1 MSPGFRFGV
10 LLIFSLPGI
19 YVAESQ
25 PVLSSDEKLNLSDL
39 GRKID
44 NTICINTSGREFENI
59 KAKTGEKNNVYATGL
74 TINGDK
80 LEPKEIKTRGQSTLY
95 FRRKSFSFSLESAAL
110 FHHGERTETYKK
122 FYLLSLSMDRNY
134 CNNHLAFEMME
145 NSGLFG
151 LFYSFCELMVNGRSE
166 GIYLVIERPEDWAL
180 KKKNSPLVVRR
191 GYDSKIDKLKTGKK
205 TDKDETRKYMT
216 CFRQIYRSLN
226 KYEGEELYKT
236 LSNWLDTD
244 KYMKWLAFN
253 FFVRNGDYTDEV
265 YFFIDPVTD
274 KFGIIPWDYD
284 DVFSLAPHEGI
295 AESRKF
301 TGSKLFFST
310 EDMLDKKIVADPY
323 LYEKYLVQFR
333 ELLTQLTPEVL
344 QKVFENTYAELFPY
358 YSNNEI
364 IKNSIYDQYKY
375 ADLKN
380 LESRMLSL
388 YELIMN
394 YRSTFL
400 KYLENYTFIHP

>member
-19 YVAESQ
+19 YVAQ
-25 PVLSSDEKLNLSDL
+25 GQTALSFQKKIDLTDL
-39 GRKID
+39 GRKIE
-44 NTICINTSGREFENI
+44 NTVCFNTSVKDFERI
-59 KAKTGEKNNVYATGL
+59 KTTIGEKDNVYATGL

-80 LEPKEIKTRGQSTLY
+80 LEPKEIKTRGQSSLY
-95 FRRKSFSFSLESAAL
+95 FRRKSFSFSLESAAS
-110 FHHGERTETYKK
+110 FHHGETAETFRK

-134 CNNHLAFEMME
+134 CNNHLAFELME

-151 LFYSFCELMVNGRSE
+151 LFYSFCELIVNGRSE

-180 KKKNSPLVVRR
+180 KKKNSPLLVRR
-191 GYDSKIDKLKTGKK
+191 GYNSRIDKLKTGKK
-205 TDKDETRKYMT
+205 TDKVETKKYMS

-236 LSNWLDTD
+236 LSNWLETD
-244 KYMKWLAFN
+244 MYMKWLAFN

-265 YFFIDPVTD
+265 YFFIDPDTD

-284 DVFSLAPHEGI
+284 DVFSLAPHEGTG
-295 AESRKF
+295 EGRKF
-301 TGSKLFFST
+301 TGGKLFFST
-310 EDMLDKKIVADPY
+310 EDVLDKKIVADPY

-333 ELLTQLTPEVL
+333 ELLNQLTSEVL
-344 QKVFENTYAELFPY
+344 EKVFENTYAELFPY
-358 YSNNEI
+358 YSNSET

-375 ADLKN
+375 DDLN
-380 LESRMLSL
+380 SLESRMLSL
-388 YELIMN
+388 YELLMN

-400 KYLENYTFIHP
+400 KYLEDYTFINP